1 MNNASMQNVLSQ
13 CLPQYTQLHPLSPAQ
28 ANVVSH
34 IQQCRTPV
42 LGGMK
47 WQCDTCDYQL
57 PVYHSCRDRH
67 CPQCQKIASEKWCEQ
82 QRQSVLPTPY
92 FHTVFTLPHQL
103 NGWVELHPDLIYSL
117 IFRAVWKTLSTFGAN
132 PKRLGGQMGMSAI
145 LHTWGQ
151 NLYRH
156 VHLHCL
162 IPGGAL
168 DKTGQWIDVKSKTY
182 LFPDKAMARYFRGAM
197 VTLLRQA
204 YQDTQLFR
212 ITRDNEVK
220 TCLDALMAV
229 DWIVYTKSYI
239 KSPETVVDYLGRYT
253 HRIAIS
259 DRRISRV
266 NHDSV
271 AFRYKDYRDHSKN
284 KVMVL
289 ETTEF
294 LRRFLLHVL
303 PSGFKRIRHYGFL
316 SNRSRKDKLIIIR
329 QSISEKNNTVVETQ
343 PDSDRTKITRPLG
356 EIEFQCPRCKVG
368 LLKPKALSDASDWES
383 G

>member
-1 MNNASMQNVLSQ
+1 MLS
-13 CLPQYTQLHPLSPAQ
+13 A
-28 ANVVSH
+28 
-34 IQQCRTPV
+34 
-42 LGGMK
+42 
-47 WQCDTCDYQL
+47 
-57 PVYHSCRDRH
+57 
-67 CPQCQKIASEKWCEQ
+67 
-82 QRQSVLPTPY
+82 PY

-103 NGWVELHPDLIYSL
+103 NGWIELHPDTIYTL
-117 IFRAVWKTLSTFGAN
+117 LFRAVWKTLRTFGEN
-132 PKRLGGQMGMSAI
+132 PKRLGGQMGMSAV

-168 DKTGQWIDVKSKTY
+168 DKSGQWIDVKSKTY

-204 YQDTQLFR
+204 QQDGKLSR
-212 ITRDNEVK
+212 ITRPNEVT
-220 TCLDALMAV
+220 TCLEELMGI

-259 DRRISRV
+259 DHRIIRV
-266 NHDSV
+266 ENATV
-271 AFRYKDYRDHSKN
+271 AFRYKDYSDHSKN

-303 PSGFKRIRHYGFL
+303 PGGFKRIRHYGFL
-316 SNRSRKDKLIIIR
+316 SNRSRKDKLTIIR
-329 QSISEKNNTVVETQ
+329 QSIGEQSGTVLDSKPET
-343 PDSDRTKITRPLG
+343 DGLERTRPLG
-356 EIEFQCPRCKVG
+356 EIEFHCPRCKTG
-368 LLKPKALSDASDWES
+368 MLKPQALSDEIGVAS